1 MTMQTNSVLR
11 LMLRRMTA
19 IIMRDQI
26 ISQKTAEV
34 SQKILI
40 TLRLMQ
46 LRQKRQSLVDC
57 ALATKI
63 RLKIIKK
70 SSIIKKD

>member
-57 ALATKI
+57 ASATKI
-63 RLKIIKK
+63 KLKIIKK